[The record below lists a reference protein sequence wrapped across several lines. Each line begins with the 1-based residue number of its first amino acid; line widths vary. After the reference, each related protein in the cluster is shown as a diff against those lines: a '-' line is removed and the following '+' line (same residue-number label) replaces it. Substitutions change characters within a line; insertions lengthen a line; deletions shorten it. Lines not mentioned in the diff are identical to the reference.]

1 MQQCRAVVDSS
12 STATQQTAEQRTAA
26 CARQFRRSH
35 FSRVCDSEL
44 PRTFHRHVVVGVE
57 DGIGGRS
64 RGIGMMTGGV
74 TPVHHHHPPRQDFN
88 GGSQNGRRAL
98 VTGGVTPVHHHH
110 HHTTL
115 STTLTW
121 TRREHGHCDNMDH
134 LDFLG
139 SRMVEAVGRRAV
151 LPIILN
157 GIRRKAK
164 ASARKRLPSPTQS
177 SVSTCHST

>member
-44 PRTFHRHVVVGVE
+44 PRTLHRHVVVGVE

-74 TPVHHHHPPRQDFN
+74 TPVHHHHPPRRDFN
-88 GGSQNGRRAL
+88 GGSQNGKNKKKKMKMAL
-98 VTGGVTPVHHHH
+98 AT
-110 HHTTL
+110 
-115 STTLTW
+115 SCNQ
-121 TRREHGHCDNMDH
+121 TRKEHRHCDNMDH
-134 LDFLG
+134 PDVLG
-139 SRMVEAVGRRAV
+139 PGMEAVGRRAV
-151 LPIILN
+151 LTIILN